1 MKNVAA
7 IGRAHVAVV
16 VKIEGIEGIAIAV
29 QDRLRNWEVVV
40 PGH

>member
-1 MKNVAA
+1 MAA
-7 IGRAHVAVV
+7 IGGVHVAVV
-16 VKIEGIEGIAIAV
+16 ETVDGIAGIAV